1 MRKTYLLYLL
11 SFILFIGNLH
21 AQLNNSLLEHPIE
34 LNDSSKES
42 VCLSIYSNS
51 FFKNNEYF
59 DDIAKGYTLFG
70 TQLQT
75 ELGYIVNPHLR
86 IQAGLYARKDFGNES
101 FTNIAPVFS
110 VKFKKNG
117 YSVIMGTL
125 EGNISH
131 QMAEPIYNYERV
143 ILNHLENGLQFKI
156 DKKKIW
162 ADTWINWEVQ
172 QYLNS
177 TFQEQLS
184 GGHSSK
190 IKLLEHKN
198 FTIQLPLQLLISHK
212 GGQLDLDTSSLKTIT
227 NTATGLILNFK
238 SKNPSSFIQSI
249 NSENYIT
256 SFIDMSPSK
265 TLNFKK
271 GNGLFLNLNAVSK
284 YDIGLSFGFW
294 SGRNYL
300 SSRGGD
306 LFKSEASIY
315 GTNNYTEPKRDLI
328 FARLFYQRKI
338 LNALYTDIRFE
349 PFYNLK
355 NNTLQYSYSVYLT
368 YKTDLTLVNLI
379 NGKRRNK

>member
-75 ELGYIVNPHLR
+75 ELSYIVNPNLR
-86 IQAGLYARKDFGNES
+86 IQAGLYARKDFGNNN
-101 FTNIAPVFS
+101 FTTIAPVFS

-177 TFQEQLS
+177 SFQEQLS

-190 IKLLEHKN
+190 IKLFEQNN
-198 FTIQLPLQLLISHK
+198 FTITLPLQLLISHK
-212 GGQLDLDTSSLKTIT
+212 GGQLDLDTSSLKTIA
-227 NTATGLILNFK
+227 NTATGLILQYH
-238 SKNPSSFIQSI
+238 SKHQSAFIQSI
-249 NSENYIT
+249 KSENYIT
-256 SFIDMSPSK
+256 SFNDLSPSK

-271 GNGLFLNLNAVSK
+271 GNGLFLNVNAISK
-284 YDIGLSFGFW
+284 YDIGLSLGYW
-294 SGRNYL
+294 TGRNYL

-315 GTNNYTEPKRDLI
+315 GTAGFIEPNRDLV

-338 LNALYTDIRFE
+338 LNALHVDIRFE
-349 PFYNLK
+349 PFYDL
-355 NNTLQYSYSVYLT
+355 NNKVLQYSYSVYFT
-368 YKTDLTLVNLI
+368 YKTDLSLVNLT